1 MSINKPRHSDLNP
14 DFGRPGAPAILYGE
28 DAVRKAV
35 QIFLTSMVGSR
46 SRTFNVLWGCDAP
59 KLLQEPYGDITAQA
73 LKATVIASLGR
84 FEPRIEVL
92 APLTKVI
99 ARTDSYA
106 YEVLLVYRMSG
117 IDHVRSYSFL
127 IQSQNSEVPT

>member
-1 MSINKPRHSDLNP
+1 MAINRPRHSDLNP
-14 DFGRPGAPAILYGE
+14 EFGTPGAPAILYGE

-35 QIFLTSMVGSR
+35 QIFLTSLVGSR

-59 KLLQEPYGDITAQA
+59 KLLQEPFGDVTANA
-73 LKATVIASLGR
+73 LRATVIASLAR

-99 ARTDSYA
+99 PRLDMTA

-127 IQSQNSEVPT
+127 IQSQEV

>member
-1 MSINKPRHSDLNP
+1 MAINRPRHSDLNP
-14 DFGRPGAPAILYGE
+14 EFGTPGAPAILYGE

-35 QIFLTSMVGSR
+35 QIFLTSLVGSR

-59 KLLQEPYGDITAQA
+59 KLLQEPFGEVTANA
-73 LKATVIASLGR
+73 LRATVIASLAR

-99 ARTDSYA
+99 PRLDMTA

-127 IQSQNSEVPT
+127 IQSQEV